1 MSANMRAPPPPSSWG
16 RHGSSR
22 NVLGSGSAIMS
33 DSSIA
38 LKPVIE
44 EPSKPMPASKAP
56 SRSWELIE
64 NDFSCPRMSV
74 NHRRMKRTPVSRT
87 CPRTSSTVVGCSS
100 GGAIEA
106 RTLQP
111 AQRPRAQL
119 AQGGGQL
126 AAHVRQPVLDP
137 GGRAVAHLALDDP
150 AGLELLHPLGEQ
162 SVGEVRH
169 GAADLRE
176 AHRSALEQDV
186 DDRARP
192 ALADQLDRLV
202 EIGAAGPGALEGRDG
217 DLAAGGARAAAHG
230 LGRAP
235 DAGLLPPAA
244 GPPVAGGGGPGR
256 GRPQGPA

>member
-1 MSANMRAPPPPSSWG
+1 MSANIRATPPPSCSG

-22 NVLGSGSAIMS
+22 NVLGSGIAIMS

-56 SRSWELIE
+56 SRSWEMIE
-64 NDFSCPRMSV
+64 NDFSWPRMSV
-74 NHRRMKRTPVSRT
+74 NQSRMNRTPVSRT
-87 CPRTSSTVVGCSS
+87 CASTSAAVVGCSS

-137 GGRAVAHLALDDP
+137 GGRPVADVALDDP
-150 AGLELLHPLGEQ
+150 ARLELLHPLGEQ
-162 SVGEVRH
+162 AVGEVRH
-169 GAADLRE
+169 RAADLRE
-176 AHRSALEQDV
+176 AHGAALEQHV

-192 ALADQLDRLV
+192 ALADQLDGLV
-202 EIGAAGPGALEGRDG
+202 QI
-217 DLAAGGARAAAHG
+217 RA
-230 LGRAP
+230 
-235 DAGLLPPAA
+235 
-244 GPPVAGGGGPGR
+244 
-256 GRPQGPA
+256 